1 MRTTHKILTVAAAF
15 VVALAIGAPAVA
27 DCGANPGV
35 ISSTG
40 AQGASQIFT
49 QKFAETPYQ
58 DATYYGFN
66 YTYGAYAYCGA
77 GGGCTPISPAA
88 KGSFWSQ
95 GLGDIAPLVGID
107 NGTFD
112 LVNSGDIYFYSYT
125 DTGFYGGAYL
135 QTGWRNGTDG
145 CIGSQNCLCLLLT
158 DQDGDDSYWAI
169 AGAKSNT
176 AFTTT
181 VERGGTDGSGYLNA
195 PIILVRADKP
205 SIVGSARVGTDV
217 DLSVSVAP
225 PSGGVYVKDG
235 CNCGPVGFKVLQQ
248 IVPRGNMPPTDRS
261 AGWVEAQLPGGGV
274 QAVTPMGGT
283 VQVRSVC
290 GAADSDVYLAT
301 QLFFDSGFS
310 TSVVSGNSSRVEC
323 GTNLADPNDNPRVRP
338 ADIKPKPLNNRPTRD
353 GRGK

>member
-1 MRTTHKILTVAAAF
+1 LTVAAAF

-27 DCGANPGV
+27 DCGANPGI
-35 ISSTG
+35 ISG
-40 AQGASQIFT
+40 QGAGGVSQVFT

-58 DATYYGFN
+58 DATFYGFN

-77 GGGCTPISPAA
+77 GGGCTPVSPAA
-88 KGSFWSQ
+88 HVSFWSQ
-95 GLGDIAPLVGID
+95 GLGNVAPLVGVD

-112 LVNSGDIYFYSYT
+112 VIANGGIYFYSYT

-135 QTGWRNGTDG
+135 QTGWATGSDG
-145 CIGSQNCLCLLLT
+145 CIGANNCLCALLT

-169 AGAKSNT
+169 AGARSNT
-176 AFTTT
+176 GFTTSLN
-181 VERGGTDGSGYLNA
+181 RGGTDGSGYLNA
-195 PIILVRADKP
+195 PLILVRADKP
-205 SIVGSARVGTDV
+205 SIIGSARVGTDV
-217 DLSVSVAP
+217 DLQVSVAP

-235 CNCGPVGFKVLQQ
+235 CNCGPTGFKVLQQ

-261 AGWVEAQLPGGGV
+261 LGWVEAPLSVGGA
-274 QAVTPMGGT
+274 QNVTPMGGT
-283 VQVRSVC
+283 VSVRSLC
-290 GAADSDVYLAT
+290 GPADQDVYLAT

-323 GTNLADPNDNPRVRP
+323 GTNLADPNDNPRIRP
-338 ADIKPKPLNNRPTRD
+338 ADIKPKPQNSRPDRG